1 MKNKSVA
8 LLKIDTDKSVYFD
21 LSKRKLFIQEFIGP
35 YTEKSGKSYSKSQT
49 WGISAFIGMFLI
61 PLIAKQFNLISL
73 VPNYI
78 NILCISGVGFLM
90 GKLLTVY
97 LIDRSKGQ
105 YIEKKFTKKD
115 VQKILNNSSNLRI
128 LAVTE
133 LLFIFGYS
141 IFLIILPFIEKTSV
155 KGIIGIFAL
164 CFAVSGI
171 HFSAHPF
178 AQQKA
183 FRILK
188 KQMKAGMYDE

>member
-1 MKNKSVA
+1 MKNKTVP
-8 LLKIDTDKSVYFD
+8 LLKISSDQSIYFD
-21 LSKRKLFIQEFIGP
+21 LSTHELFIQEFIGP
-35 YTEKSGKSYSKSQT
+35 YTEKSGNSYSKSQT

-90 GKLLTVY
+90 GKLLSVY

-105 YIEKKFTKKD
+105 CIEKKITKKD
-115 VQKILNNSSNLRI
+115 VQKILNNSSNSRI
-128 LAVTE
+128 LVATE
-133 LLFIFGYS
+133 LLFILGYS
-141 IFLIILPFIEKTSV
+141 IFLIILPFIGKTSV
-155 KGIIGIFAL
+155 KGIIGMFAL
-164 CFAVSGI
+164 CFGVSGI
-171 HFSAHPF
+171 HYSVHPL

>member
-1 MKNKSVA
+1 MDES
-8 LLKIDTDKSVYFD
+8 IYFD
-21 LSKRKLFIQEFIGP
+21 LSTRELFIQEFIGP
-35 YTEKSGKSYSKSQT
+35 FTEKTGSSYSKSQT

-61 PLIAKQFNLISL
+61 PLIAKQFNLVSL

-115 VQKILNNSSNLRI
+115 VQKILSNLSNLRI
-128 LAVTE
+128 LAITE
-133 LLFIFGYS
+133 LIFIFGYS
-141 IFLIILPFIEKTSV
+141 IFLAILPTIENISLKAT
-155 KGIIGIFAL
+155 IGVFLL
-164 CFAVSGI
+164 CFSVSGI

-188 KQMKAGMYDE
+188 KQIKAGKYDES